1 MAALGEFDEGR
12 RHGEEAIRLA
22 GLVQGSSPLTAH
34 GSLGQLHL
42 VQGDAQAAIAILEPG
57 LALCRATNDMEWG
70 LNIAGA
76 LGEAYARAGRLAEG
90 VALLERAFKD
100 AVERGALG
108 FMGELAQR
116 LVTVYLLTTRL
127 DEARH
132 HARRA
137 LDVARQQ
144 KARGQEAVALFALS
158 EVLAHTN
165 SPEMQQAE
173 TTYREALALAK
184 PRGMCPLAAFSHT
197 MFAQ

>member
-1 MAALGEFDEGR
+1 LHCFRGV
-12 RHGEEAIRLA
+12 
-22 GLVQGSSPLTAH
+22 VQAP
-34 GSLGQLHL
+34 
-42 VQGDAQAAIAILEPG
+42 DAILELG
-57 LALCRATNDMEWG
+57 LALCRATDDMDWG

-90 VALLERAFKD
+90 VALLERAFND

-132 HARRA
+132 HARRP

-144 KARGQEAVALFALS
+144 KGRGPEAGAGV
-158 EVLAHTN
+158 N
-165 SPEMQQAE
+165 
-173 TTYREALALAK
+173 
-184 PRGMCPLAAFSHT
+184 PRGGPPP
-197 MFAQ
+197 